1 MVTQTIRKILSR
13 EFILTFFALFT
24 LISIYYLLLPTLPI
38 YLSRSGSTET
48 EIGVLIGIFFFSSLV
63 LRPFVGRALLRIHE
77 KEFMIIGALLFSL
90 TSIAYLFTPP
100 FWPFLIVRVFQG
112 IGFAFFHT
120 AVYTLIA
127 NISPEAHRGES
138 LSYFTLSMTLSGA
151 LAPSIGMFLINHFG
165 FTLLFLVCLGL
176 SLCSLFI
183 TNKLERRQVIPQ
195 QDSFLEDSLFLNRKV
210 LPPSIVNSISLFIWG
225 ALTAFFPLYAINH
238 GVDNPGLFFTTIAIA
253 LFLGRSFGGKIFDLY
268 NKEKVI
274 LPCLITYV
282 ISMVILAFSKTLPM
296 FILVALI
303 WGIGN
308 AFLMP
313 SLVAYA
319 LGRGGSSPG
328 PVMGTFTAIS
338 DLGMSLG
345 PMVMGI
351 IIHTASYPA
360 MFLCLALIGIINI
373 IYFHFFVREK
383 R

>member
-1 MVTQTIRKILSR
+1 M
-13 EFILTFFALFT
+13 
-24 LISIYYLLLPTLPI
+24 
-38 YLSRSGSTET
+38 
-48 EIGVLIGIFFFSSLV
+48 
-63 LRPFVGRALLRIHE
+63 
-77 KEFMIIGALLFSL
+77 
-90 TSIAYLFTPP
+90 
-100 FWPFLIVRVFQG
+100 
-112 IGFAFFHT
+112 
-120 AVYTLIA
+120 
-127 NISPEAHRGES
+127 
-138 LSYFTLSMTLSGA
+138 
-151 LAPSIGMFLINHFG
+151 
-165 FTLLFLVCLGL
+165 
-176 SLCSLFI
+176 
-183 TNKLERRQVIPQ
+183 
-195 QDSFLEDSLFLNRKV
+195 
-210 LPPSIVNSISLFIWG
+210 
-225 ALTAFFPLYAINH
+225 
-238 GVDNPGLFFTTIAIA
+238 DNPGLFFTTIAIA
-253 LFLGRSFGGKIFDLY
+253 LILGRSFGGKIFDLY